1 MATSVIEQKPFRNTQ
16 PVGQE
21 VIFVVSNEDAVANEQ
36 KVKFGVEVHISSTTI
51 PNTSVS
57 DDLIGTFKAT
67 PNNAGVGIFDFRSII
82 ENYVKADNMAAN
94 GSAYK
99 TTTTDDTTPHPL
111 HLIDKYSKNNHILR
125 YMVLQF
131 FVEYLGADDGVNP
144 VDPNVVVR
152 ATGTHINSEP
162 YRIWNG
168 YLKYTDLLSIE
179 TGTNNFGYDFTP
191 LNLTGS
197 TKSFLTNSP
206 TTQYADV
213 NDYGTFGFI
222 NPLVFQDDPLDAI
235 AKIRF
240 TYSLNDGSTT
250 NETIDLNEASGA
262 YETWAAQADEI
273 ILYFGAFPGNLQN
286 WSAAFQGYVA
296 AGTIQGGSYTVQAQN
311 SANAAKSQAYTIN
324 VNCPDTKNF
333 EVIRLCWM
341 NQWGTWDHY
350 TFTQKSIRTISTS
363 GSTYQQL
370 GGTWNQSRYTVDSYK
385 GGTKQFRVNAT
396 ESIKINTDFISEDD
410 NVMFEELMNSP
421 EIYQLTGFTS
431 DASESALNTYVI
443 PVRMKSS
450 SFTKKTI
457 ANDRLMQYTFDIEKT
472 KTLRTQSV

>member
-1 MATSVIEQKPFRNTQ
+1 MAISVIEQKPFRNTQ

-21 VIFVVSNEDAVANEQ
+21 VIFVVSNEDAVSNQ
-36 KVKFGVEVHISSTTI
+36 TRVKFGVEVRISSVTI
-51 PNTSVS
+51 PNTAVS
-57 DDLIGTFKAT
+57 DDLIGTFKVT

-99 TTTTDDTTPHPL
+99 LATTTDETPHPL
-111 HLIDKYSKNNHILR
+111 HLIDKFSKNDNIIR
-125 YMVLQF
+125 YMVLTF

-144 VDPNVVVR
+144 VDPNKVVR
-152 ATGTHINSEP
+152 ATGTDSFSEA

-179 TGTNNFGYDFTP
+179 SGTSNFGYDFTP
-191 LNLTGS
+191 LNLTGT
-197 TKSFLTNSP
+197 TKSFLTNAP
-206 TTQYADV
+206 ATQYANV

-222 NPLVFQDDPLDAI
+222 NPLIFQDNVGDEI
-235 AKIRF
+235 AKVKF
-240 TYSLNDGSTT
+240 AYTLNTGATAD
-250 NETIDLNEASGA
+250 ETIDLTEANGG
-262 YETWAAQADEI
+262 YDTWAAQADTL

-286 WSAAFQGYVA
+286 WSVTFKGYVT
-296 AGTIQGGSYTVQAQN
+296 AGTIQGGSYTVTALN
-311 SANAAKSQAYTIN
+311 SADVAMSIPYKIN
-324 VNCPDTKNF
+324 VNCPDVKNF
-333 EVIRLCWM
+333 DPIRLCWL
-341 NQWGTWDHY
+341 NQWGAWDYY
-350 TFTQKSIRTISTS
+350 TFTKKSIQTISTQ

-370 GGTWNQSRYTVDSYK
+370 QGTWNQSRYRVDSYK
-385 GGTKQFRVNAT
+385 GGKKAFRVNAT
-396 ESIKINTDFISEDD
+396 ESITINTEYLAEEE
-410 NVMFEELMNSP
+410 NVMFEEMMNSP
-421 EIYQLTGFTS
+421 EIYELTGYKD

-457 ANDRLMQYTFDIEKT
+457 ANDRLIQYTFQIEKS